1 MKCFRELTLVSR
13 TMKMQISVM
22 PAWIAIQVRRMRP
35 ETSMSA
41 WIPAL
46 HAEIPKRGMVN
57 DPVPRLAYV
66 RGEKRYGYGP
76 TTTLFSAVSL
86 IGPAGDLLMIPR
98 ICECGRTL
106 IMKSNKRWSRHG
118 YRRIKGHDLCR
129 KCNASL
135 RDKVLS
141 SLQNERWRR
150 VNLNLTEPSRENCG
164 AAHATF

>member
-1 MKCFRELTLVSR
+1 MDCHPSSQDASGDIHVSLDSSAPCGNSEAR
-13 TMKMQISVM
+13 HGQRSSPSTGLCS
-22 PAWIAIQVRRMRP
+22 RR
-35 ETSMSA
+35 
-41 WIPAL
+41 
-46 HAEIPKRGMVN
+46 
-57 DPVPRLAYV
+57 
-66 RGEKRYGYGP
+66 KRYGYGP